1 MTASPRG
8 THYEPATLISRAIT
22 KYDGETG
29 GAKDYPQELA
39 AVQPDDCDVID
50 VGGKLYVRLFA
61 RNVQTVGLVAEYEVV
76 DREPD
81 LRDMHRAEVDAGSA
95 DEVQP

>member
-8 THYEPATLISRAIT
+8 THYEPATLTARAIT

-39 AVQPDDCDVID
+39 AVQPEDCDVIN
-50 VGGKLYVRLFA
+50 VGGKLYVPA
-61 RNVQTVGLVAEYEVV
+61 V
-76 DREPD
+76 
-81 LRDMHRAEVDAGSA
+81 RAQRA
-95 DEVQP
+95 DCRPGRRV